1 MFLALASLAAAAP
14 LAECA
19 QTWNSRGVMDVVE
32 SADLNVTKMDTEGFF
47 AARDTLLR
55 RLECVNEPLSGP
67 AVGAVHRVMATAAF
81 LQKEDSRIAPALA
94 GLLSADPGYQL
105 SLALY
110 PVGHPIRDLLSHA
123 GILAR
128 DPATRPLV
136 TLASGWLEVDGLA
149 LTAVPV
155 GRTTIIQQVDG
166 QGAVV
171 ETRYVWPGDDL
182 GAWSAPAPSTL
193 SAKAPVQR
201 TTRALPSVAPARAPG
216 KARVPMIALTAA
228 SVVTTGVLYGVAA
241 SSAATFRDEGNGLSD
256 AELTALRD
264 TTNGLTVGW
273 AVAGVASLGLGVG
286 LAFAW

>member
-19 QTWNSRGVMDVVE
+19 QTWSSRGVMDVVG

-110 PVGHPIRDLLSHA
+110 PAGHPIRDLLSHA
-123 GILAR
+123 GLLAR
-128 DPATRPLV
+128 EPSSRALV
-136 TLASGWLEVDGLA
+136 TLDSGWLEVDGLA
-149 LTAVPV
+149 HTAAPA
-155 GRTTIIQQVDG
+155 GRATVIQQVDG

-182 GAWSAPAPSTL
+182 GAWAAPSTL

-201 TTRALPSVAPARAPG
+201 TTRALPSAAPARRP
-216 KARVPMIALTAA
+216 ARVPMIALTAA
-228 SVVTTGVLYGVAA
+228 SIVTTGVLYGVAA
-241 SSAATFRDEGNGLSD
+241 NSVATFRDEDNGLSD